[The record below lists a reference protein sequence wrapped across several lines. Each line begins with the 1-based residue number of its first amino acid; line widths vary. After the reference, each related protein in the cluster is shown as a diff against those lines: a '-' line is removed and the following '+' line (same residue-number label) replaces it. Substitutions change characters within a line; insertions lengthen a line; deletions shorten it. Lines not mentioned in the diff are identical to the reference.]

1 MISSI
6 NTKQVERIRTFSVL
20 ALALSAFVFNT
31 TEFIPIALLS
41 DIGTSFG
48 MTADKTGMMMTV
60 YAWIVALLSL
70 PLMLLTAKVECK
82 RLLLGL
88 FAVFVVA
95 HGMSVVATSF
105 EWLLVSRALVALTH
119 ACFWSI
125 TAALVV
131 RLAPKGRQTQA
142 LGYLATGSALATV
155 LGLPLGRLL
164 GQYLGWQMSFGAI
177 GVLAGLTMSV
187 LWVLLPKLPAKDV
200 GSLASLPKI
209 MRNKPLLSVYMMV
222 MLAVTAH
229 FTAYSYIEPFVLTQA
244 GFGTVATTGVL
255 LLFGVAGM
263 VASVLFGRFYERSA
277 DGFLLLALIGLVLG
291 LVLMM
296 VASVSMVLWALLAFV
311 WGVAMTAMALSL
323 QIRVLKLA
331 PSATDVAMSLFSGI
345 FNIGIGGGALLGS
358 VVVAQMDCLMWGM
371 WGRRWRVWR

>member
-1 MISSI
+1 
-6 NTKQVERIRTFSVL
+6 
-20 ALALSAFVFNT
+20 
-31 TEFIPIALLS
+31 
-41 DIGTSFG
+41 
-48 MTADKTGMMMTV
+48 
-60 YAWIVALLSL
+60 
-70 PLMLLTAKVECK
+70 
-82 RLLLGL
+82 
-88 FAVFVVA
+88 
-95 HGMSVVATSF
+95 
-105 EWLLVSRALVALTH
+105 
-119 ACFWSI
+119 
-125 TAALVV
+125 
-131 RLAPKGRQTQA
+131 
-142 LGYLATGSALATV
+142 
-155 LGLPLGRLL
+155 
-164 GQYLGWQMSFGAI
+164 
-177 GVLAGLTMSV
+177 MSV

-244 GFGTVATTGVL
+244 GFGAVATTGVL

-263 VASVLFGRFYERSA
+263 VASALFGRFYERSA

-291 LVLMM
+291 LALMM
-296 VASVSMVLWALLAFV
+296 VATVSMVLWALLAFV

-358 VVVAQMDCLMWGM
+358 VVVAQMGLSYVGYVGAAVACLALMVFVGSLQM
-371 WGRRWRVWR
+371 AWGRD

>member
-6 NTKQVERIRTFSVL
+6 NTKQVERIRTFRVL

-41 DIGTSFG
+41 DIGASFG
-48 MTADKTGMMMTV
+48 MTADKTGMIMTV

-70 PLMLLTAKVECK
+70 PLMLLTAKVERK

-142 LGYLATGSALATV
+142 LGYLATGSALATA
-155 LGLPLGRLL
+155 GLAI
-164 GQYLGWQMSFGAI
+164 GAI
-177 GVLAGLTMSV
+177 VGAVFGLADELWCDWYIGRANHECFVGVI
-187 LWVLLPKLPAKDV
+187 AK
-200 GSLASLPKI
+200 
-209 MRNKPLLSVYMMV
+209 
-222 MLAVTAH
+222 
-229 FTAYSYIEPFVLTQA
+229 
-244 GFGTVATTGVL
+244 AT
-255 LLFGVAGM
+255 
-263 VASVLFGRFYERSA
+263 RQRC
-277 DGFLLLALIGLVLG
+277 
-291 LVLMM
+291 
-296 VASVSMVLWALLAFV
+296 W
-311 WGVAMTAMALSL
+311 
-323 QIRVLKLA
+323 
-331 PSATDVAMSLFSGI
+331 
-345 FNIGIGGGALLGS
+345 
-358 VVVAQMDCLMWGM
+358 
-371 WGRRWRVWR
+371 